1 MRIMAININVKKLEE
16 FIKIQKER
24 QKLTQELSE
33 KTGMDISF
41 TDEEVVKFAQEEY
54 LKHINANIS
63 KAIEEEI
70 SAWTKSLYS

>member
-1 MRIMAININVKKLEE
+1 MAVDINLKKLEE

-33 KTGMDISF
+33 QTGIDMSF

-63 KAIEEEI
+63 RAVEEEI
-70 SAWTKSLYS
+70 IKWTKSLYS

>member
-1 MRIMAININVKKLEE
+1 MRIMAVNINIKKLEE

-41 TDEEVVKFAQEEY
+41 TD
-54 LKHINANIS
+54 
-63 KAIEEEI
+63 
-70 SAWTKSLYS
+70 

>member
-1 MRIMAININVKKLEE
+1 MRIMAVDINLKKLEE

-33 KTGMDISF
+33 QTGIDMSF

-63 KAIEEEI
+63 RAVEEEI
-70 SAWTKSLYS
+70 IKWTKSLYS

>member
-1 MRIMAININVKKLEE
+1 MAININVKKLEE

-33 KTGMDISF
+33 QTGMDISF
-41 TDEEVVKFAQEEY
+41 TDEEVIKFAQEEY

-63 KAIEEEI
+63 KAIEGEI

>member
-1 MRIMAININVKKLEE
+1 MRIMAVNINIKKLEE

-54 LKHINANIS
+54 LKHINVSIS
-63 KAIEEEI
+63 KAVEEEI

>member
-1 MRIMAININVKKLEE
+1 MAIDINLKKLEE
-16 FIKIQKER
+16 FIRIQKER

-33 KTGMDISF
+33 QTGIDISF

-63 KAIEEEI
+63 RAVEGEI
-70 SAWTKSLYS
+70 SKWTKSLYS

>member
-1 MRIMAININVKKLEE
+1 MAVNINVKKLEE

-41 TDEEVVKFAQEEY
+41 TDEEVVKFAEEAY
-54 LKHINANIS
+54 LKQIDVSIS
-63 KAIEEEI
+63 KAVEEEI

>member
-1 MRIMAININVKKLEE
+1 MAVNINLKKLEE

-70 SAWTKSLYS
+70 SEWTKSLYS

>member
-1 MRIMAININVKKLEE
+1 MRIMAVDINLKKLEE
-16 FIKIQKER
+16 LIKIQKER
-24 QKLTQELSE
+24 HKLTQELSE

-54 LKHINANIS
+54 LKHINAKIS

-70 SAWTKSLYS
+70 SEWTKSLYS

>member
-1 MRIMAININVKKLEE
+1 MRIMAVNINLKKLEE

-33 KTGMDISF
+33 QTGIDMSF
-41 TDEEVVKFAQEEY
+41 TDEEVIKFAQEEY

-63 KAIEEEI
+63 KAIEGEI